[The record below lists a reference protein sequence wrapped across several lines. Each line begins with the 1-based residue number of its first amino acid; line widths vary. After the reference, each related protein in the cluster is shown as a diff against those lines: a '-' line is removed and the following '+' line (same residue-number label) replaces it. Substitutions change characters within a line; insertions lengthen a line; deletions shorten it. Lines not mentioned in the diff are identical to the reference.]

1 MYPVGL
7 IDEQSGAATPDFFE
21 LEQSL
26 AIVRASTWDQEA
38 IKKERRRLRERK
50 REEEKKAEAA
60 GVVQEDNVMYEE
72 RRKTNTD
79 DDLDEVRERLKVCC
93 MYNTCIHVHCRCTFP
108 TLYTYIYM

>member
-38 IKKERRRLRERK
+38 IKKERRRRLRERK
-50 REEEKKAEAA
+50 REEEEKAEAA
-60 GVVQEDNVMYEE
+60 GVVQEDDVIYEE

-79 DDLDEVRERLKVCC
+79 DDLDEVRKRLKVGY
-93 MYNTCIHVHCRCTFP
+93 MHNTCMHVHVHVHSVIHRLST
-108 TLYTYIYM
+108 T